1 MNRPVAV
8 GSASGV
14 ASSLILSILGNLARE
29 TPFEPVVHC
38 LDTPSGINWEEIPWA
53 IFLAGVLTGVLLGPL
68 VDLVWLLRQKWRR
81 ALWGAICAEVRPKAT
96 YRVLG

>member
-1 MNRPVAV
+1 MCACFVAVDALKAFEVQVHEQPVAV

-38 LDTPSGINWEEIPWA
+38 LDTPSGINWRK
-53 IFLAGVLTGVLLGPL
+53 FLGQFF
-68 VDLVWLLRQKWRR
+68 WL
-81 ALWGAICAEVRPKAT
+81 ES
-96 YRVLG
+96 